1 MARILIVTPAPKG
14 SRKGNRVTASRWSR
28 LLKASGH
35 NVRITEEFI
44 DQRCDVL
51 VVFHARKSAQSIDRC
66 FQKSPGVPIVLLLT
80 GTDLY
85 GDIHRSKS
93 AAASLEKA
101 NRLVLLQSD
110 GIHELPRRLHSQV
123 RVVIQSAAP
132 PKHPPQQLKRCFEVC
147 VSGHLRPVK
156 DPFRAALAARQLP
169 ADSKIQITHIGS
181 ALTPAMQRRAIAEM
195 ARNDRYKWLG
205 EVSNAKARRL
215 LTRSQLLVLSSKLE
229 GGANVISEAVACGV
243 PILASKISG
252 SIGLLGE
259 DYPGYFEV
267 GATRQLADL
276 MNRCELD
283 ADFFER
289 LRTRIKKLAP
299 RFTPDCE
306 QAELARVIDDVL
318 QD

>member
-1 MARILIVTPAPKG
+1 
-14 SRKGNRVTASRWSR
+14 
-28 LLKASGH
+28 
-35 NVRITEEFI
+35 
-44 DQRCDVL
+44 
-51 VVFHARKSAQSIDRC
+51 
-66 FQKSPGVPIVLLLT
+66 
-80 GTDLY
+80 
-85 GDIHRSKS
+85 
-93 AAASLEKA
+93 
-101 NRLVLLQSD
+101 
-110 GIHELPRRLHSQV
+110 
-123 RVVIQSAAP
+123 
-132 PKHPPQQLKRCFEVC
+132 
-147 VSGHLRPVK
+147 
-156 DPFRAALAARQLP
+156 
-169 ADSKIQITHIGS
+169 
-181 ALTPAMQRRAIAEM
+181 MQRRAIAEM